1 MITEHLRIQQ
11 LTPAAYEHYL
21 QYLAA
26 MDDRNMTAYAAFLSE
41 DCTLQM
47 NNQEAVTGKAAIVAM
62 LAPYWK
68 SFSAIEHDLLNVY
81 GNDSN
86 YVLEALNHY
95 VGLDGRHV
103 TVRAVAFTDLDAAG
117 KVSSV
122 RLYTDVSPLFQK

>member
-1 MITEHLRIQQ
+1 MITQHLRTQQ
-11 LTPAAYEHYL
+11 LTQAAYDQYL
-21 QYLAA
+21 RYLAA
-26 MDDRNMTAYAAFLSE
+26 MDDRNITAYAAFLSE

-47 NNQEAVTGKAAIVAM
+47 NNQEPVTGKPAIVAM

-68 SFSAIEHDLLNVY
+68 SFAGIEHDLLNIY
-81 GNDSN
+81 GTDSN

-95 VGLDGRHV
+95 VGLDGRRV

-117 KVSSV
+117 RVSSV